1 MFYIF
6 SLFTAQKVGLDDYIA
21 AFRQLRMTGGFT
33 EDERLEIN
41 QCFDKF
47 DADMSGEEQGCA
59 QAGRRLR

>member
-1 MFYIF
+1 M
-6 SLFTAQKVGLDDYIA
+6 KVGLDDYIA